1 MKTNQHEF
9 HVMRGHVDEGTEIE
23 CDNGDVLT
31 LHATM
36 KGWQLMNQRGE
47 VHCEPTNDS
56 HLIARLVY
64 GYGQ

>member
-9 HVMRGHVDEGTEIE
+9 HVMRGHVDEGTEIV

-31 LHATM
+31 IHATI
-36 KGWQLMNQRGE
+36 KGWQLLNQRGE
-47 VHCEPTNDS
+47 VHGEATHDG